1 MVKLAMSVRLNNK
14 SLAIKE
20 IKDNKIDI
28 IIFVNNI
35 FGYLF
40 NLIK

>member
-1 MVKLAMSVRLNNK
+1 MSVRLNNK

-40 NLIK
+40 NQIK